1 VDDHDPVDPVE
12 EVLRLERELQSRA
25 CRADRVRVRELLAD
39 DFLEVGA
46 SGRRWDLTNALALLE
61 EETADEGAGEIEV
74 LDLRGREVAPG
85 VVLVSWDS
93 ERAGRRARRTSLWC
107 RRGERWQQVHHQ
119 GTLLPGT

>member
-1 VDDHDPVDPVE
+1 MNTGGDAVE

-25 CRADRVRVRELLAD
+25 CRADPVRVRELLAD
-39 DFLEVGA
+39 DFHEVGA
-46 SGRRWDLTNALALLE
+46 SGRRWDLADALALLE

-93 ERAGRRARRTSLWC
+93 DRAGRRARRTSLWC
-107 RRGERWQQVHHQ
+107 RRGGRWQQVHHQ
-119 GTLLPGT
+119 GTLLPGV